1 MHKAFRVSIFFQKL
15 LICFLLLLSSPAS
28 AAGPTYVGGTYTA
41 SQTWTPD
48 GSPYIVTSDLIF
60 TNCATLT
67 ITNVRPGGGE
77 APVEIKFNAN
87 TGMRFGSGAE
97 YAKSYGILIARGS
110 AACPIIFT
118 TNAAGKY
125 WKGVSFRWNPQASC
139 GTVSSLRYCIIEYG
153 GVEESYQMK
162 GTVSLACSDAQLE
175 HCTIRNS
182 LHDGI
187 HLNTIDANTSCY
199 GSVTSCQIT
208 GNQGSGI
215 NVQAAA
221 GSGTCSPIVA
231 GNEITNNGTYG
242 IYCSSAQCNPD
253 IRAGNTISGNSSY
266 PLRIPAI
273 MRIDQNNTFSG
284 NGQQAIEVIGRTI
297 FENKTWHNFGIPY
310 IVREK
315 DITIPDGA
323 GKTLTLTIEP
333 GTVVK
338 FDSGIGLRL
347 GSGSSVY
354 SAGYGILNAQGTQEK
369 PIVFSSIAAGQY
381 WPGIRFDWSSS
392 GSGSRL
398 NYCTIEYAGAHKTQY
413 TNNLF
418 DGALFFYECLPSSST
433 IQHSTVRYS
442 KSDGIRF
449 YCSTAGTVTLHH
461 NNFYANSLYDIIDET
476 RKAAVNAELNFW
488 GTPNGPGDDFCS
500 SAAVS
505 SAVHYEPWLEDAFT
519 EPLRFISAS
528 ASPKQFEPLT
538 GHTTI
543 TFTLSQSAAWKLSIV
558 NQQLET
564 VWSTTGSSAGDAV
577 TWNGVSSSGGVV
589 SGTCFYRIE
598 AENSSG
604 VAAPARGILTA
615 GNQTIARITQ
625 PAAGTIFNP
634 GTRIVISGTAQP
646 GAGEYYEIKYGSG
659 ENPSSWSS
667 ISGPVYSSKLNAEL
681 AAWDTAGIDQPS
693 GTVKL
698 EVHKAGAVYTDI
710 VRIGFFFTESQ
721 ESSDNAVI
729 YRYDALG
736 RLTSAHYPD
745 GSSISY
751 TYDRTGNRLTV
762 ESVGQT
768 APTAI
773 RISSFSAAAT
783 RQGIV
788 VQWKT
793 ETEVHTA
800 GFNLYRKAAKE
811 RDYLK
816 INTSLIQS
824 RGSATVGAAY
834 SYTDVPPRAGS
845 AWYYQLEEV
854 ETSGTT
860 NRYGPVSTV
869 NTALKAMGGTGV
881 FRKALTTNCD

>member
-28 AAGPTYVGGTYTA
+28 AAGPTYVGGDTA

-67 ITNVRPGGGE
+67 ITNARPGGGE
-77 APVEIKFNAN
+77 APVEIKFNAG

-139 GTVSSLRYCIIEYG
+139 GKVSSLRYCIIEYG

-208 GNQGSGI
+208 GNQDSGI

-221 GSGTCSPIVA
+221 GSGACFPLLA

-253 IRAGNTISGNSSY
+253 IRAGNTVSGNGSF

-310 IVREK
+310 IIREK
-315 DITIPDGA
+315 DITIPDSA

-333 GTVVK
+333 GTTVK
-338 FDSGIGLRL
+338 FSPGLGLNL
-347 GSGSSVY
+347 GGGTTY
-354 SAGYGILNAQGTQEK
+354 QKRWGILNAQGTK
-369 PIVFSSIAAGQY
+369 AHPVVLTAISPGQY
-381 WPGIRFDWSSS
+381 WDGISFTWSPS
-392 GSGSRL
+392 GENSRL
-398 NYCTIEYAGAHKTQY
+398 DYCTVEYAGEHKEQYASTQ
-413 TNNLF
+413 L
-418 DGALFFYECLPSSST
+418 DAALVFNECVPSAST
-433 IQHSTVRYS
+433 LQHSIIRYS
-442 KSDGIRF
+442 KSDGLRLYGQNAGSVVIRT
-449 YCSTAGTVTLHH
+449 C
-461 NNFYANSLYDIIDET
+461 NFYGNALYDIIDQHNKKT
-476 RKAAVNAELNFW
+476 VSAELNFW
-488 GTPNGPGDDFCS
+488 GTQNGPGDDFCS
-500 SAAVS
+500 SAVVS
-505 SAVHYEPWLEDAFT
+505 STVSYEPWLEDEFT

-564 VWSTTGSSAGDAV
+564 VWSTIGSSAGDAV
-577 TWNGVSSSGGVV
+577 TWNGAGGSGGVV

-598 AENSSG
+598 AENSFG
-604 VAAPARGILTA
+604 TAAPARGRLTV
-615 GNQTIARITQ
+615 GNQTVARINQ
-625 PAAGTIFNP
+625 PVSGSIFSP
-634 GTRIVISGTAQP
+634 GARIVISGTAQP
-646 GAGEYYEIKYGSG
+646 GAGEYYEVKYGSG
-659 ENPSSWSS
+659 ENPASWSS
-667 ISGPVYSSKLNAEL
+667 ISGPVYNAKLNAEL
-681 AAWDTAGIDQPS
+681 AAWDTSGIDQPA

-698 EVHKAGAVYTDI
+698 EVHKAGTVYTDM
-710 VRIGFFFTESQ
+710 VRVGFFITGNQ
-721 ESSDNAVI
+721 EPPDTAVI

-736 RLTSAHYPD
+736 RLTGAQYPD

-751 TYDRTGNRLTV
+751 TYDRAGNRLTV

-788 VQWKT
+788 VQWET
-793 ETEVHTA
+793 ETEVHAA
-800 GFNLYRKAAKE
+800 GFNLYRKSAKE

-816 INTSLIQS
+816 INTSLIQA
-824 RGSATVGAAY
+824 RGSATAGAAY

-854 ETSGTT
+854 ETNGTT